1 MNRLADWINDNP
13 YLILLAFLFLFYSR
27 CSSPQVADTVRIQE
41 RSESVTTNLD
51 NAANDCLTENCKKA
65 MRQAKELIKDSLDVM
80 MDKDSDLQKKQKEID
95 SSSLYTA
102 VGKWV
107 IWGAVALLIGILLY
121 IFREQIFTIL
131 KLAKPI

>member
-1 MNRLADWINDNP
+1 MRL
-13 YLILLAFLFLFYSR
+13 LIILIFSLLYNCQSA
-27 CSSPQVADTVRIQE
+27 QVADTVRIQE